1 MRKCLR
7 CLDEFDDGLS
17 KWCPGCRGIV
27 AAEELAAQE
36 AKEANAKRGKITAEG
51 ELYIK
56 RGSEFKKMICV
67 SSADSFCG
75 DSCPHFGDPE
85 NNGVSDTL
93 TICQDKCLE
102 FDYFDDERV

>member
-1 MRKCLR
+1 MRKCLK
-7 CLDEFDDGLS
+7 CLDEYDDGLS
-17 KWCPGCRGIV
+17 KWCPVCRDII
-27 AAEELAAQE
+27 ASEELAAQE

-56 RGSEFKKMICV
+56 RGSEMKPMICI
-67 SSADSFCG
+67 SSANSSCG
-75 DSCPHFGDPE
+75 DACPHFGDVV
-85 NNGVSDTL
+85 NNCL